1 MEGRAPPVSI
11 TGVEHD
17 QYVMWRVV
25 VRALRCVFPYIDIE
39 EINRFEPLADEIDLT
54 SDDFTRLMAAITAEI
69 GVVVRE
75 EDYPLVATLDGLEQY
90 LKLQVSPRVDAVRLS
105 A

>member
-1 MEGRAPPVSI
+1 MEGRAPPVVI

-17 QYVMWRVV
+17 RYEMWRVV
-25 VRALRCVFPYIDIE
+25 VRALRSVFPYIDIE
-39 EINRFEPLADEIDLT
+39 EINRFEPLADEIDLA
-54 SDDFTRLMAAITAEI
+54 SDDFTRLMAAVAAEV
-69 GVVVRE
+69 GVVVPE

-90 LKLQVSPRVDAVRLS
+90 LKLRVSPRVGAVRLS